1 MMTAEL
7 LRTSVHVLI
16 NMYSITTI
24 FIILTLIGLFTSRL
38 SIDRSIHRRSRTH
51 VISPVSASTKVTPL
65 GGLVSVLGA
74 SSSRSTICVFV
85 LTSMVQG
92 QPVQEQIT
100 SAASMCLFSRQS
112 NNSAGLIG
120 KLAVM
125 MFEWVAGKLNTRELL
140 PKENNGYVYLRG
152 SFLKF

>member
-1 MMTAEL
+1 
-7 LRTSVHVLI
+7 
-16 NMYSITTI
+16 MYSITTI
-24 FIILTLIGLFTSRL
+24 FIILTLIGLFTSQP
-38 SIDRSIHRRSRTH
+38 SIDRSIHRTH

-120 KLAVM
+120 KLAVV